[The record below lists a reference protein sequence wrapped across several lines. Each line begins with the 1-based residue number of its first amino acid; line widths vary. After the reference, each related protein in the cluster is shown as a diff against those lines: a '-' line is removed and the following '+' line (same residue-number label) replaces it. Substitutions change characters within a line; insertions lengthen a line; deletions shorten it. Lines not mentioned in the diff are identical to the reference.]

1 MKWSDWTPSFWSQ
14 LFLTTLFHIVRKIK
28 GVMLPIS
35 SLLKKCSQVEF
46 IAEHF
51 MKCSFITTEKKI
63 VRSKRRG
70 VFIFLLL
77 TGIVYITFLASSPQW
92 SLKMHRYVILLAN
105 TYWTN
110 YRKTLVDTCKEKL
123 SNATRR
129 AVMGL
134 GKEETPPPGPF
145 PALPHCLGLSLGV
158 TRNPSSLLLVGDL
171 MRSPSPPSLPQ
182 PRMWMWPRFP
192 FRKSCSSRGKESSC
206 LTGEEGVLQSRCWV
220 IVTRCPWQASISEM
234 II

>member
-14 LFLTTLFHIVRKIK
+14 LFLTTLVHIVRKIK

-63 VRSKRRG
+63 VWSKRRG

-105 TYWTN
+105 MYWTN

-134 GKEETPPPGPF
+134 GKEETPPPWPLPCPSTLPWPLSVGDPQPLLSSACRGPYALPF
-145 PALPHCLGLSLGV
+145 PSFSSSATHVDVTQISLQKI
-158 TRNPSSLLLVGDL
+158 LI
-171 MRSPSPPSLPQ
+171 
-182 PRMWMWPRFP
+182 F
-192 FRKSCSSRGKESSC
+192 
-206 LTGEEGVLQSRCWV
+206 
-220 IVTRCPWQASISEM
+220 
-234 II
+234 

>member
-1 MKWSDWTPSFWSQ
+1 M
-14 LFLTTLFHIVRKIK
+14 
-28 GVMLPIS
+28 
-35 SLLKKCSQVEF
+35 EF

-110 YRKTLVDTCKEKL
+110 YRKTLVDTCKKL

-134 GKEETPPPGPF
+134 GKEETPPPRPLPCTSTLPWPLSVGDPQPLLSSARRGPYALPF
-145 PALPHCLGLSLGV
+145 PSFSSSATHVDVTQISLQKILFFWRQGEFLSDGGGGSPAKQMLG
-158 TRNPSSLLLVGDL
+158 NCH
-171 MRSPSPPSLPQ
+171 SLP
-182 PRMWMWPRFP
+182 
-192 FRKSCSSRGKESSC
+192 
-206 LTGEEGVLQSRCWV
+206 V
-220 IVTRCPWQASISEM
+220 ASIHIWDDNLNSVYTTCGPNAARVLWM
-234 II
+234 FWQYYK